1 MNKRTLAWIF
11 VVVGTIVEAVG
22 EIMLHMYKKSKE
34 VSA

>member
-11 VVVGTIVEAVG
+11 VIMGTIVEAAG
-22 EIMLHMYKKSKE
+22 EIMLHIYKKDKE

>member
-11 VVVGTIVEAVG
+11 VVVGMIVETVG
-22 EIMLHMYKKSKE
+22 EIMLHIYKKNKE

>member
-11 VVVGTIVEAVG
+11 VIIGTVVEVAG
-22 EIMLHMYKKSKE
+22 EIMLHIYKKDKE

>member
-11 VVVGTIVEAVG
+11 VIIGTVVG
-22 EIMLHMYKKSKE
+22 EIMLHIYKKDKE